1 MMNLN
6 AIFEK
11 EYQNLYSDSFD
22 QAEGEIIRVVDD
34 PITSPQ
40 LDKVIYINLENK
52 NVNELTLIPIA
63 KTLTKLGFHILS
75 LNVSF
80 NLLFNDS
87 CVGYLEGVVRASPNL
102 AYISLEKVG
111 MTNQGAISLVNC
123 LCSASTIRS
132 INFGSNKLSEKVT
145 EKFIAVF
152 KKGKL
157 LALESLNLSNI
168 KMSEKSAISLLSAII
183 QHSQVVSLNLSANS
197 LKYKTASHLLHLLS
211 ANPNAPLMYVDL
223 AYNPVAKPLL
233 NTIEEELQRRQA
245 KEVFEEN
252 KTVTHSELEEIETIG
267 EMPEETEDM
276 DSDTEVIHKEVS
288 QYKEVGVLGE
298 RQENSPLREV
308 RQEEGEALRPIKED
322 AEDSREIVD
331 ENSPVSRKSLKG
343 IINAKSKK
351 ADAGNFNIRVN
362 EVKLSTKPATE
373 YNENTANKNENK
385 HKQDNLNY
393 YEADED
399 CYNQNSEHEQKSEK
413 FLFGSTS
420 RHKMSPS
427 IVSINKVEEAKSM
440 VREHMQKLLEFYSSL
455 DETVDAHEDVIESAR
470 RLIQRTP
477 IPRQEKG
484 SSHNVSA
491 IELEVV
497 KNSARPRPRFI
508 KKVFGN
514 SAGEVRG
521 RSMRVQN

>member
-22 QAEGEIIRVVDD
+22 QTEGEIIRVVDD

-63 KTLTKLGFHILS
+63 KGLTKLGFHILS

-80 NLLFNDS
+80 NSLFNDS
-87 CVGYLEGVVRASPNL
+87 CAGCLEGVVRASPNL
-102 AYISLEKVG
+102 AYISLEKVAV
-111 MTNQGAISLVNC
+111 TDQGAISLVNC
-123 LCSASTIRS
+123 LCNASAIRS
-132 INFGSNKLSEKVT
+132 VNLGSNKLSEKVT
-145 EKFIAVF
+145 EKFIAAF

-168 KMSEKSAISLLSAII
+168 KMSEKSAISLLSSIV
-183 QHSQVVSLNLSANS
+183 QHSQVISLNLSANC

-223 AYNPVAKPLL
+223 AYNPIAKPLL
-233 NTIEEELQRRQA
+233 NTIEDELQRRQA

-276 DSDTEVIHKEVS
+276 DSDPEPIHKETS
-288 QYKEVGVLGE
+288 QYREVDVLGE
-298 RQENSPLREV
+298 RQENSPPREV
-308 RQEEGEALRPIKED
+308 RQQETLKSVKED
-322 AEDSREIVD
+322 VEESREVVD
-331 ENSPVSRKSLKG
+331 ENSPVSRKSLRG
-343 IINAKSKK
+343 IISVKSKK
-351 ADAGNFNIRVN
+351 ADVDNFNIRVN
-362 EVKLSTKPATE
+362 NMKPATE
-373 YNENTANKNENK
+373 CNENMANEYENE
-385 HKQDNLNY
+385 HKQGGPND

-399 CYNQNSEHEQKSEK
+399 YYNENSELEHGNERPLLDSVLK
-413 FLFGSTS
+413 
-420 RHKMSPS
+420 HKVSPS
-427 IVSINKVEEAKSM
+427 VASMNKVEEAKSM
-440 VREHMQKLLEFYSSL
+440 IREHMQKLLDFYSSL
-455 DETVDAHEDVIESAR
+455 DETVDTHEDVVESAR
-470 RLIQRTP
+470 KLIQRTP
-477 IPRQEKG
+477 VPRQEKE

-497 KNSARPRPRFI
+497 KNNVRPRPRFI
-508 KKVFGN
+508 KKMLGN
-514 SAGEVRG
+514 NAREVRG
-521 RSMRVQN
+521 RAVRVQN